1 MMKIG
6 VLHPGEMGSS
16 IGDCLIQSGHEV
28 FWASSERSQLSRNR
42 ALSWQERWKL
52 SDLAEEVDAI
62 FSVCPPSEARALAKE
77 VWDLRFRGIYVDA
90 NAIAPQTASEILNDF
105 GTNYVDGGLIG
116 PPARFQGST
125 RLYLSG
131 KFAREVGSWFDSSLL
146 DAKVISTKM
155 EVQAS
160 SLKMAYAGYTKGS
173 SALLMLISAFAEL
186 AGVRESLVKE
196 WELSQPAL
204 IKRSEQIAEVTA
216 AKAWRFVGEMEEIA
230 KAMKSSDLPEGFH
243 SASAELYSFM
253 VGFKDAKP
261 TDLKEVLEEII
272 SLRNRQ

>member
-1 MMKIG
+1 MKIG

-28 FWASSERSQLSRNR
+28 FWASSERSQSSRDR
-42 ALSWQERWKL
+42 AATWQEKSKL
-52 SDLAEEVDAI
+52 SELVEEVDAI
-62 FSVCPPSEARALAKE
+62 LSICPPSEARALAKE
-77 VWDLRFRGIYVDA
+77 VLDLRFRGIYVDA

-105 GTNYVDGGLIG
+105 GANYVDGGLIG
-116 PPARFQGST
+116 PPARQKGST

-131 KFAREVGSWFDSSLL
+131 KFAREVGSWFDTSLL
-146 DAKVISTKM
+146 EAKVIATEM
-155 EVQAS
+155 GVQAS

-173 SALLMLISAFAEL
+173 SALLILINAFAEL

-196 WELSQPAL
+196 WEMSQPAL
-204 IKRSEQIAEVTA
+204 IKRSEHAAKGTA

-230 KAMKSSDLPEGFH
+230 KTMKSSDLPEGFH
-243 SASAELYSFM
+243 NGSAELYSLM
-253 VGFKDAKP
+253 ARFKDAKSP
-261 TDLKEVLEEII
+261 DLNEVLEEII

>member
-1 MMKIG
+1 MKIG

-28 FWASSERSQLSRNR
+28 FWASSERSQSSRDR
-42 ALSWQERWKL
+42 AATWQEKSKL
-52 SDLAEEVDAI
+52 SELVEEVDAI
-62 FSVCPPSEARALAKE
+62 LSVCPPSEARALANE
-77 VWDLRFRGIYVDA
+77 VLDLRFRGIYVDA

-105 GTNYVDGGLIG
+105 GSNYVDGGLIG
-116 PPARFQGST
+116 PPAREKGGT

-131 KFAREVGSWFDSSLL
+131 KFAREVGSWFDTSLL
-146 DAKVISTKM
+146 EAKVIATEM
-155 EVQAS
+155 GVQAS

-173 SALLMLISAFAEL
+173 SALLILINAFAEL

-196 WELSQPAL
+196 WEMSQPAL
-204 IKRSEQIAEVTA
+204 IKRSEHAAKGTA

-230 KAMKSSDLPEGFH
+230 KTMKSSDLPEGFH
-243 SASAELYSFM
+243 NGSAELYSLM
-253 VGFKDAKP
+253 ARFKDAKYP
-261 TDLKEVLEEII
+261 DLNEVLEEII

>member
-1 MMKIG
+1 MKIG

-28 FWASSERSQLSRNR
+28 FWASSERSQSSRDR
-42 ALSWQERWKL
+42 AATWQEKSKL
-52 SDLAEEVDAI
+52 SELVEEVDAI
-62 FSVCPPSEARALAKE
+62 LSVCPPSEARALANE
-77 VWDLRFRGIYVDA
+77 VLDLRFRGIYVDA

-105 GTNYVDGGLIG
+105 GSNYVDGGLIG
-116 PPARFQGST
+116 PPAREKGST

-131 KFAREVGSWFDSSLL
+131 KFAREVGSWFDTSLL
-146 DAKVISTKM
+146 EAKVIATEM
-155 EVQAS
+155 GVQAS

-173 SALLMLISAFAEL
+173 SALLILINAFAEL

-196 WELSQPAL
+196 WEMSQPAL
-204 IKRSEQIAEVTA
+204 IKRSEHAAKGTA

-230 KAMKSSDLPEGFH
+230 KTMKSSDLPEGFH
-243 SASAELYSFM
+243 NGSAELYSLM
-253 VGFKDAKP
+253 ARFKDAKSP
-261 TDLKEVLEEII
+261 DLNEVLEEII

>member
-1 MMKIG
+1 MKIG

-28 FWASSERSQLSRNR
+28 FWASSERSQSSRDR
-42 ALSWQERWKL
+42 AASWQEKSKL
-52 SDLAEEVDAI
+52 SELVEEVDAI
-62 FSVCPPSEARALAKE
+62 LSVCPPSEARALANE
-77 VWDLRFRGIYVDA
+77 VLDLRFRGIYVDA

-105 GTNYVDGGLIG
+105 GSNYVDGGLIG
-116 PPARFQGST
+116 PPAREKGST

-131 KFAREVGSWFDSSLL
+131 KFAREVGSWFDTSLL
-146 DAKVISTKM
+146 EAKVIATEM
-155 EVQAS
+155 GVQAS

-173 SALLMLISAFAEL
+173 SALLILINAFAEL

-196 WELSQPAL
+196 WEMSQPAL
-204 IKRSEQIAEVTA
+204 IKRSEHAAKGTA

-230 KAMKSSDLPEGFH
+230 KTMKSSDLPEGFH
-243 SASAELYSFM
+243 NGSAELYSLM
-253 VGFKDAKP
+253 ARFKDAKSP
-261 TDLKEVLEEII
+261 DLNEVLEEII

>member
-1 MMKIG
+1 MKIG

-28 FWASSERSQLSRNR
+28 FWASSERSQSSRDR
-42 ALSWQERWKL
+42 AASWQEKSKL
-52 SDLAEEVDAI
+52 SELVEEVDAI
-62 FSVCPPSEARALAKE
+62 LSVCPPSEARALANE
-77 VWDLRFRGIYVDA
+77 VLDLRFRGIYVDA

-105 GTNYVDGGLIG
+105 GSNYVDGGLIG
-116 PPARFQGST
+116 PPAREKGGT

-131 KFAREVGSWFDSSLL
+131 KFAREVGSWFDTSLL
-146 DAKVISTKM
+146 EAKVIATEM
-155 EVQAS
+155 GVQAS

-173 SALLMLISAFAEL
+173 SALLILISAFAEL

-204 IKRSEQIAEVTA
+204 IKRSEQAAKGTA

-230 KAMKSSDLPEGFH
+230 KTMKSSDLPEGFH
-243 SASAELYSFM
+243 IGSAELYSLM
-253 VGFKDAKP
+253 ARFKDAKSP
-261 TDLKEVLEEII
+261 DLNEVLEEII
-272 SLRNRQ
+272 SLRNRR